1 MNRPESSVLHAAGL
15 DDAALQ
21 GAALQEPWPQAD
33 AEIGSSVPARS
44 WAQRNQQWLAQRLA
58 LWRERLAARM
68 AGTSM
73 DNGGIGPDLADD
85 DFEPALTRVSRLFGL
100 TAFESDVLLLAAG
113 IEIDPALRDA
123 LAAAQGQAVGAPLRL
138 SFALARDLLAEP
150 HWDALSPSR
159 PLRHW
164 ALLDVDSTASFGQ
177 GLLRIDERM
186 LHELIGVAAVDAA
199 LAGVAVLSDDTGD
212 ADVDADADPRPGV
225 DAQGNAAGAGSAH
238 SALALRIA
246 QAMAGLAAPLVLL
259 AYPAHDAARRRS
271 ARALAPAALAPSG
284 TRALW
289 VDVSALAAEPRE
301 LLLLA
306 RRIDREA
313 ALAGAAVVFAPTA
326 QEEASHGA
334 TITRC
339 IAALRSPVLLVG
351 ELSPLAIADLPARQ
365 VLRFD
370 VPSPLASALASALA
384 SPLASRMPP
393 GRSAGRAVAPSALQH
408 ALDRAL
414 QQFHVEPAVLDQ
426 VVASIAPETLGTADA
441 VALDATA
448 LDTAIW
454 SALREAARGGLDAL
468 AQRIDSRAHIED
480 LVLPAP
486 LSAQLREIVGQLRQ
500 RHRVHEDWGFAAQG
514 PRGLG
519 IAALFA
525 GDSGTGKTFAAEAIA
540 NEAGLDLYR
549 IDLASTVSKY
559 IGETEKNLA
568 RLFDAA
574 ERSGAVLLFDE
585 ADALFGKRSEV
596 KDSHDRYANI
606 EVAYLLQRVESY
618 RGLAILT
625 TNMKSALDRAFL
637 RRIRFVVQFPFP
649 DEAARE
655 QLWRRQFPPQAPL
668 GQVDFKALA
677 KLQLAGG
684 HIRGVALN
692 AAFLAAA
699 RAEPIGQ
706 AVLLAAA
713 RAEFAKLE
721 RNFNLPIGAS
731 A

>member
-1 MNRPESSVLHAAGL
+1 MNRPESSLLHAAVP
-15 DDAALQ
+15 Q
-21 GAALQEPWPQAD
+21 GAALPTAWSQAEAD
-33 AEIGSSVPARS
+33 AGSTGVAPGGAE
-44 WAQRNQQWLAQRLA
+44 RNQQWLAQRLVQ
-58 LWRERLAARM
+58 WRERLEARAAGM
-68 AGTSM
+68 SM
-73 DNGGIGPDLADD
+73 DDNRIKPDLSDD
-85 DFEPALTRVSRLFGL
+85 GFEPALTRVSSLFGL

-123 LAAAQGQAVGAPLRL
+123 LAAVQGQASGALLRL
-138 SFALARDLLAEP
+138 SFALARELLPEP
-150 HWDALSPSR
+150 HWDALSPLR

-164 ALLDVDSTASFGQ
+164 AMVEVDSTTGFGQ
-177 GLLRIDERM
+177 ALLRIDERM
-186 LHELIGVAAVDAA
+186 LHELTGVAAFDTA
-199 LAGVAVLSDDTGD
+199 LAGVAVLDDD
-212 ADVDADADPRPGV
+212 ADDAGADPN
-225 DAQGNAAGAGSAH
+225 DDLNTAGPRSAS

-259 AYPAHDAARRRS
+259 AHPAHDAARRRA
-271 ARALAPAALAPSG
+271 ARALAGAALAASG
-284 TRALW
+284 TRTLW
-289 VDVSALAAEPRE
+289 VDVSALAVEPRE

-313 ALAGAAVVFAPTA
+313 ALAGAAVVFAPTPQEDAA
-326 QEEASHGA
+326 QGA

-351 ELSPLAIADLPARQ
+351 ELSPLALADLPARQ

-370 VPSPLASALASALA
+370 VPTPLTAPFTSRLARGRITGSAAA
-384 SPLASRMPP
+384 SP
-393 GRSAGRAVAPSALQH
+393 ALQP

-414 QQFHVEPAVLDQ
+414 QQFHVEPALLDQ
-426 VVASIAPETLGTADA
+426 VVGSIAPDTMETAETA
-441 VALDATA
+441 A

-454 SALREAARGGLDAL
+454 YALREAARGGLDAL
-468 AQRIDSRAHIED
+468 AQRIDSRARIED
-480 LVLPAP
+480 LVLPAA
-486 LSAQLREIVGQLRQ
+486 LIAQLHEVAGQLRQ
-500 RHRVHEDWGFAAQG
+500 RHRVHEDWGFGAQG

-540 NEAGLDLYR
+540 NAAGLDLYR

-568 RLFDAA
+568 RLFNEA

-668 GQVDFKALA
+668 GAVDFAALA

-684 HIRGVALN
+684 NIRGVALN

-699 RAEPIGQ
+699 RGEPIGQ
-706 AVLLAAA
+706 GVLLAAA

-721 RNFNLPIGAS
+721 RNFNLPVGVGA
-731 A
+731 

>member
-1 MNRPESSVLHAAGL
+1 MNRPESSLLHAAVP
-15 DDAALQ
+15 Q
-21 GAALQEPWPQAD
+21 GAALPTAWSQAEAD
-33 AEIGSSVPARS
+33 AGSTGVAPGGAE
-44 WAQRNQQWLAQRLA
+44 RNQQWLAQRLVQ
-58 LWRERLAARM
+58 WRERLEARAAGM
-68 AGTSM
+68 SM
-73 DNGGIGPDLADD
+73 DDNRIKPDLSDD
-85 DFEPALTRVSRLFGL
+85 GFEPALTRVSSLFGL

-123 LAAAQGQAVGAPLRL
+123 LAAVQGQASGALLRL
-138 SFALARDLLAEP
+138 SFALARELLPEP
-150 HWDALSPSR
+150 HWDALSPLR

-164 ALLDVDSTASFGQ
+164 AMVEVDSTTGFGQ
-177 GLLRIDERM
+177 ALLRIDERM
-186 LHELIGVAAVDAA
+186 LHELTGVAAFDTA
-199 LAGVAVLSDDTGD
+199 LAGVAVLDDD
-212 ADVDADADPRPGV
+212 ADDAGADPN
-225 DAQGNAAGAGSAH
+225 DDLNTAGPRSAS

-259 AYPAHDAARRRS
+259 AHPAHDAARRRA
-271 ARALAPAALAPSG
+271 ARALAGAALAASG
-284 TRALW
+284 TRTLR
-289 VDVSALAAEPRE
+289 VDVSALAVEPRE

-313 ALAGAAVVFAPTA
+313 ALAGAAVVFAPTPQEDAA
-326 QEEASHGA
+326 QGA

-351 ELSPLAIADLPARQ
+351 ELSPLALADLPARQ

-370 VPSPLASALASALA
+370 VPTPLTAPFTSRLARGRITGSAAA
-384 SPLASRMPP
+384 SP
-393 GRSAGRAVAPSALQH
+393 ALQP

-414 QQFHVEPAVLDQ
+414 QQFHVEPALLDQ
-426 VVASIAPETLGTADA
+426 VVASIAPDTMETAETA
-441 VALDATA
+441 A

-454 SALREAARGGLDAL
+454 YALREAARGGLDAL
-468 AQRIDSRAHIED
+468 AQRIDSRARIED
-480 LVLPAP
+480 LVLPAA
-486 LSAQLREIVGQLRQ
+486 LIAQLHEVAGQLRQ
-500 RHRVHEDWGFAAQG
+500 RHRVHEDWGFGAQG

-540 NEAGLDLYR
+540 NAAGLDLYR

-668 GQVDFKALA
+668 GAVDFAALA

-684 HIRGVALN
+684 NIRGVALN

-699 RAEPIGQ
+699 RGEPIGQ
-706 AVLLAAA
+706 GVLLAAA

-721 RNFNLPIGAS
+721 RNFNLPVGVGA
-731 A
+731 

>member
-1 MNRPESSVLHAAGL
+1 MNRPESSSLHAAAPQ
-15 DDAALQ
+15 DAALPT
-21 GAALQEPWPQAD
+21 AWPQAD
-33 AEIGSSVPARS
+33 ADIGSSAAAPA
-44 WAQRNQQWLAQRLA
+44 WAQRNQQWLAQRLVH
-58 LWRERLAARM
+58 WRERLVART
-68 AGTSM
+68 AGASI
-73 DNGGIGPDLADD
+73 DASRIAPDLSHD
-85 DFEPALTRVSRLFGL
+85 DFEPALTRVSSLFGL
-100 TAFESDVLLLAAG
+100 TAFESDLLLLAAG

-123 LAAAQGQAVGAPLRL
+123 LAAAQAQAAIAPLRL

-150 HWDALSPSR
+150 HWDALSPLR

-164 ALLDVDSTASFGQ
+164 AMVEVDSTAGFGQ
-177 GLLRIDERM
+177 ALLRIDERM
-186 LHELIGVAAVDAA
+186 LHELTGVAAFDTA
-199 LAGVAVLSDDTGD
+199 LAGVAVLSDDADDAAAG
-212 ADVDADADPRPGV
+212 ADVNNQV
-225 DAQGNAAGAGSAH
+225 NAAGGPAAH
-238 SALALRIA
+238 PALALRIA

-259 AYPAHDAARRRS
+259 AHPAHDAARRRA
-271 ARALAPAALAPSG
+271 ARAMVGAALAASG

-289 VDVSALAAEPRE
+289 VEVSALAVEPRE

-313 ALAGAAVVFAPTA
+313 ALAGAAVVFAPTPPDDAA
-326 QEEASHGA
+326 QGA

-351 ELSPLAIADLPARQ
+351 ELSPLMLVDLPARQ

-370 VPSPLASALASALA
+370 VQSPLA
-384 SPLASRMPP
+384 SPLAASFASRLPQ
-393 GRSAGRAVAPSALQH
+393 GRRAVPATASPALQH

-414 QQFHVEPAVLDQ
+414 QQFRVEPALLDQ
-426 VVASIAPETLGTADA
+426 VVASIASDTVGTADTA
-441 VALDATA
+441 ALDA
-448 LDTAIW
+448 AIW

-468 AQRIDSRAHIED
+468 AQRIQSRARIED

-486 LSAQLREIVGQLRQ
+486 LIAQLREIAGQLRQ
-500 RHRVHEDWGFAAQG
+500 RHRVHEDWGFGAQG

-568 RLFDAA
+568 RVFNEA

-618 RGLAILT
+618 CGLAILT

-668 GQVDFKALA
+668 GVVDFAALA

-684 HIRGVALN
+684 NIRGVALN

-699 RAEPIGQ
+699 RGEPIGQ
-706 AVLLAAA
+706 GVLLAAA

-721 RNFNLPIGAS
+721 RNFNLPAGVGA
-731 A
+731 

>member
-1 MNRPESSVLHAAGL
+1 MNRPATSSLHAAAPQ
-15 DDAALQ
+15 DAALPT
-21 GAALQEPWPQAD
+21 AWPRAD
-33 AEIGSSVPARS
+33 ADIGSSAAAPA
-44 WAQRNQQWLAQRLA
+44 WAERNQQWLAQRLV
-58 LWRERLAARM
+58 LWRTRLEART
-68 AGTSM
+68 AGTST
-73 DNGGIGPDLADD
+73 DASRIAPDLSPDG
-85 DFEPALTRVSRLFGL
+85 FEPALTRVSSLFGL

-123 LAAAQGQAVGAPLRL
+123 LAAAQGQAAIAPLRL
-138 SFALARDLLAEP
+138 SFALARELLAEP
-150 HWDALSPSR
+150 HWDALSPLR

-164 ALLDVDSTASFGQ
+164 ALIEVDSTAGFGQ
-177 GLLRIDERM
+177 AQLRIDERM
-186 LHELIGVAAVDAA
+186 LHELIGVAAVDSA
-199 LAGVAVLSDDTGD
+199 LAGVARLSDDTGD
-212 ADVDADADPRPGV
+212 ADADPGADV
-225 DAQGNAAGAGSAH
+225 DDQGNAASGHSTH

-259 AYPAHDAARRRS
+259 AHPAHDAARRRS

-284 TRALW
+284 MRALW
-289 VDVSALAAEPRE
+289 VDVSALAVEPRE

-313 ALAGAAVVFAPTA
+313 ALAGAAVVFAPTP
-326 QEEASHGA
+326 QEDASHGA

-339 IAALRSPVLLVG
+339 IAALRSPVLIVG
-351 ELSPLAIADLPARQ
+351 ELSPLALADLPARQ

-370 VPSPLASALASALA
+370 VPSPLASTF
-384 SPLASRMPP
+384 ASRLPNG
-393 GRSAGRAVAPSALQH
+393 GRAGRAAASPDLQH

-414 QQFHVEPAVLDQ
+414 QQFHVEPALIDQ
-426 VVASIAPETLGTADA
+426 VVASIAPDTLGTADTA
-441 VALDATA
+441 TLDTAT

-468 AQRIDSRAHIED
+468 AQRIDSRARIDD

-486 LSAQLREIVGQLRQ
+486 LTAQLHEVAGQLRQ
-500 RHRVHEDWGFAAQG
+500 RHRVHEDWGFGAQG

-568 RLFDAA
+568 RVFDAA

-668 GQVDFKALA
+668 GQVDFAALA

-699 RAEPIGQ
+699 RGEPIGQ
-706 AVLLAAA
+706 GVLLAAA

-721 RNFNLPIGAS
+721 RNFNLPVGVS

>member
-1 MNRPESSVLHAAGL
+1 MNRPESSVLHAAVPD
-15 DDAALQ
+15 DDALRD
-21 GAALQEPWPQAD
+21 AALQEPWPQAD
-33 AEIGSSVPARS
+33 AEIDSSVLALG

-58 LWRERLAARM
+58 LWRERLAARI
-68 AGTSM
+68 AGTPM
-73 DNGGIGPDLADD
+73 DDSGIGPDLADD
-85 DFEPALTRVSRLFGL
+85 GFEPALTRVSRLFGL

-123 LAAAQGQAVGAPLRL
+123 LAAAQGQAGGAPLRL
-138 SFALARDLLAEP
+138 NIALARELLPEP

-164 ALLDVDSTASFGQ
+164 ALVEVDSTAGFGQ
-177 GLLRIDERM
+177 ALLRIDERM

-212 ADVDADADPRPGV
+212 ADADADADPGAAV
-225 DAQGNAAGAGSAH
+225 GAQGNAAIGHSAH
-238 SALALRIA
+238 TALALRIA

-259 AYPAHDAARRRS
+259 AHPAHDAARRRA

-289 VDVSALAAEPRE
+289 VDASALAAEPRE
-301 LLLLA
+301 LRLLA

-334 TITRC
+334 TLTRC

-351 ELSPLAIADLPARQ
+351 ELSPLALADLPARQ

-370 VPSPLASALASALA
+370 VPAPLASG
-384 SPLASRMPP
+384 MPHS
-393 GRSAGRAVAPSALQH
+393 RSAGRGATSPALQH

-426 VVASIAPETLGTADA
+426 VVASIAPDTLDTS
-441 VALDATA
+441 A

-468 AQRIDSRAHIED
+468 AQRIDSRARIDD

-486 LSAQLREIVGQLRQ
+486 LTAQLRELAGQLRL
-500 RHRVHEDWGFAAQG
+500 RHCVHEDWGFGAQG

-568 RLFDAA
+568 RVFNEA

-684 HIRGVALN
+684 NIRGVTLN

-699 RAEPIGQ
+699 RGELIGQ
-706 AVLLAAA
+706 SVLLAAA

>member
-1 MNRPESSVLHAAGL
+1 MNRPESSVLHAAMPDDGAL
-15 DDAALQ
+15 QDAA
-21 GAALQEPWPQAD
+21 PQAD
-33 AEIGSSVPARS
+33 AEIGSAVLAPG
-44 WAQRNQQWLAQRLA
+44 WAQRNQQWLAQRLG
-58 LWRERLAARM
+58 LWRERLAARA

-73 DNGGIGPDLADD
+73 DDSGVALSDD

-113 IEIDPALRDA
+113 IELDPALRDA
-123 LAAAQGQAVGAPLRL
+123 LAAAQGQPAGTPLRL
-138 SFALARDLLAEP
+138 SFALARELLPEP

-164 ALLDVDSTASFGQ
+164 AMVDVDSTAGFGQ
-177 GLLRIDERM
+177 ALLRIDERM

-212 ADVDADADPRPGV
+212 ADADPRAGV
-225 DAQGNAAGAGSAH
+225 DDQRSAAGAGSAQTP
-238 SALALRIA
+238 LALRIA
-246 QAMAGLAAPLVLL
+246 QAMAGLAAPLVQL
-259 AYPAHDAARRRS
+259 AHPVHDAARRRS
-271 ARALAPAALAPSG
+271 ARVLALAALAPSG

-289 VDVSALAAEPRE
+289 VDAGALAAEPRE

-313 ALAGAAVVFAPTA
+313 ALAGAAVVFAPTP

-351 ELSPLAIADLPARQ
+351 ELSPLALADLPARQ

-370 VPSPLASALASALA
+370 VPAPLASALAS
-384 SPLASRMPP
+384 RMPHS
-393 GRSAGRAVAPSALQH
+393 RSAGRATTSPALQH

-426 VVASIAPETLGTADA
+426 VIASIAPDTLGTGDTVVPDRTASEA
-441 VALDATA
+441 SA

-468 AQRIDSRAHIED
+468 ARRIESRARIDD

-486 LSAQLREIVGQLRQ
+486 LSAQLREVVGQLRQ

-699 RAEPIGQ
+699 RGEPIGQ
-706 AVLLAAA
+706 GLLIAAA

-721 RNFNLPIGAS
+721 RNFNLPTGAS

>member
-1 MNRPESSVLHAAGL
+1 MNRPESSLLHAAVP
-15 DDAALQ
+15 Q
-21 GAALQEPWPQAD
+21 GAALPTAWSQAEAD
-33 AEIGSSVPARS
+33 AGSTGVAPGGAE
-44 WAQRNQQWLAQRLA
+44 RNQQWLAQRLVQ
-58 LWRERLAARM
+58 WRERLEARAAGM
-68 AGTSM
+68 SM
-73 DNGGIGPDLADD
+73 DDNRIKPDLSDD
-85 DFEPALTRVSRLFGL
+85 GFEPALTRVSSLFGL

-123 LAAAQGQAVGAPLRL
+123 LAAVQGQASGALLRL
-138 SFALARDLLAEP
+138 SFALARELLPEP
-150 HWDALSPSR
+150 HWDALSPLR

-164 ALLDVDSTASFGQ
+164 AMVEVDSTTGFGQ
-177 GLLRIDERM
+177 ALLRIDERM
-186 LHELIGVAAVDAA
+186 LHELTGVAAFDTA
-199 LAGVAVLSDDTGD
+199 LAGVAVLDDD
-212 ADVDADADPRPGV
+212 ADDAGADPN
-225 DAQGNAAGAGSAH
+225 DDLNTAGPRSAS

-259 AYPAHDAARRRS
+259 AHPAHDAARRRA
-271 ARALAPAALAPSG
+271 ARALAGAALAASG
-284 TRALW
+284 TRTLW
-289 VDVSALAAEPRE
+289 VDVSALAVEPRE

-313 ALAGAAVVFAPTA
+313 ALAGAAVVFAPTPQEDAA
-326 QEEASHGA
+326 QGA

-351 ELSPLAIADLPARQ
+351 ELSPLALADLPARQ

-370 VPSPLASALASALA
+370 VPTPLTAPFTSRLARGRITGSAAA
-384 SPLASRMPP
+384 SP
-393 GRSAGRAVAPSALQH
+393 ALQP

-414 QQFHVEPAVLDQ
+414 QQFHVEPALLDQ
-426 VVASIAPETLGTADA
+426 VVGSIAPDTMETAETA
-441 VALDATA
+441 A

-454 SALREAARGGLDAL
+454 YALREAARGGLDAL
-468 AQRIDSRAHIED
+468 AQRIDSRARIED
-480 LVLPAP
+480 LVLPAA
-486 LSAQLREIVGQLRQ
+486 LIAQLHEVAGQLRQ
-500 RHRVHEDWGFAAQG
+500 RHRVHEDWGFGAQG

-668 GQVDFKALA
+668 GAVDFAALA

-684 HIRGVALN
+684 NIRGVALN

-699 RAEPIGQ
+699 RGEPIGQ
-706 AVLLAAA
+706 GVLLAAA

-721 RNFNLPIGAS
+721 RNFNLPVGVGA
-731 A
+731 

>member
-1 MNRPESSVLHAAGL
+1 MNRPETCLMHA
-15 DDAALQ
+15 DVPHDMPHDMPQDAPPHASPQ
-21 GAALQEPWPQAD
+21 TAWPQAD
-33 AEIGSSVPARS
+33 ADIDSGVVAPG
-44 WAQRNQQWLAQRLA
+44 WAQRNQQWLARRLVA
-58 LWRERLAARM
+58 WRERLVARA

-73 DNGGIGPDLADD
+73 DSRRIEPDPSDD
-85 DFEPALTRVSRLFGL
+85 GFEPALTRVTRLFGL
-100 TAFESDVLLLAAG
+100 TAFESDLLLLAAG

-123 LAAAQGQAVGAPLRL
+123 LAAAQGQASSAPLRL
-138 SFALARDLLAEP
+138 SFGLARDLLAEP
-150 HWDALSPSR
+150 HWDALSPLR

-164 ALLDVDSTASFGQ
+164 ALLEVDSTAGFGQ
-177 GLLRIDERM
+177 ALLRIDERM
-186 LHELIGVAAVDAA
+186 LHELTGVAAFDTA
-199 LAGVAVLSDDTGD
+199 LAGVALLADDVNNAGGAG
-212 ADVDADADPRPGV
+212 ADVNEVND
-225 DAQGNAAGAGSAH
+225 AGARSAH
-238 SALALRIA
+238 PALALRIA

-259 AYPAHDAARRRS
+259 AHPGHDAARRRA
-271 ARALAPAALAPSG
+271 ARALAGAALAPSG

-289 VDVSALAAEPRE
+289 VDVSALAVEPRE

-313 ALAGAAVVFAPTA
+313 ALAGAAVVFAPPP
-326 QEEASHGA
+326 QEDAAHGA

-339 IAALRSPVLLVG
+339 IAALRSPVLVVG
-351 ELSPLAIADLPARQ
+351 ELSPLALADLPARQ

-370 VPSPLASALASALA
+370 VQSPLALPFAARW
-384 SPLASRMPP
+384 PQSRRGGPAAAAP
-393 GRSAGRAVAPSALQH
+393 GLQH

-414 QQFHVEPAVLDQ
+414 QQFHVEPALLDQ
-426 VVASIAPETLGTADA
+426 VVASIDPDNA
-441 VALDATA
+441 A
-448 LDTAIW
+448 LDTATLDTLIW

-468 AQRIDSRAHIED
+468 AQRIDSRARLAD

-486 LSAQLREIVGQLRQ
+486 LSAQLREVAGQLRQ
-500 RHRVHEDWGFAAQG
+500 RHRVHEDWGFGAQG

-540 NEAGLDLYR
+540 NEAGLDLFR

-606 EVAYLLQRVESY
+606 EVAYLLQRVENY

-655 QLWRRQFPPQAPL
+655 QLWRRQFPAQAPL
-668 GQVDFKALA
+668 GQVDFAALA

-699 RAEPIGQ
+699 RGEPIGQ
-706 AVLLAAA
+706 GVLLAAA

-721 RNFNLPIGAS
+721 RNFNLPTGAS

>member
-1 MNRPESSVLHAAGL
+1 MNRPESSLLHAAVP
-15 DDAALQ
+15 Q
-21 GAALQEPWPQAD
+21 GAALPTAWSQAEAD
-33 AEIGSSVPARS
+33 AGSTGVAPGGAE
-44 WAQRNQQWLAQRLA
+44 RNQQWLAQRLVQ
-58 LWRERLAARM
+58 WRERLEARAAGM
-68 AGTSM
+68 SM
-73 DNGGIGPDLADD
+73 DDNRIKPDLSDD
-85 DFEPALTRVSRLFGL
+85 GFEPALTRVSSLFGL

-123 LAAAQGQAVGAPLRL
+123 LAAVQGQASGALLRL
-138 SFALARDLLAEP
+138 SFALARELLPEP
-150 HWDALSPSR
+150 HWDALSPLR

-164 ALLDVDSTASFGQ
+164 AMVEVDSTTGFGQ
-177 GLLRIDERM
+177 ALLRIDERM
-186 LHELIGVAAVDAA
+186 LHELTGVAAFDTA
-199 LAGVAVLSDDTGD
+199 LAGVAVLDDD
-212 ADVDADADPRPGV
+212 ADDAGADPN
-225 DAQGNAAGAGSAH
+225 DDLNTAGPRSAS

-259 AYPAHDAARRRS
+259 AHPAHDAARRRA
-271 ARALAPAALAPSG
+271 ARALAGAALAASG
-284 TRALW
+284 TRTLW
-289 VDVSALAAEPRE
+289 VDVSALAVEPRE

-313 ALAGAAVVFAPTA
+313 ALAGAAVVFAPTPQEDAA
-326 QEEASHGA
+326 QGA

-351 ELSPLAIADLPARQ
+351 ELSPLALADLPARQ

-370 VPSPLASALASALA
+370 VPTPLTAPFTSRLARGRITGSAAA
-384 SPLASRMPP
+384 SP
-393 GRSAGRAVAPSALQH
+393 ALQP

-414 QQFHVEPAVLDQ
+414 QQFHVEPALLDQ
-426 VVASIAPETLGTADA
+426 VVASIAPDTMETAETA
-441 VALDATA
+441 A

-454 SALREAARGGLDAL
+454 YALREAARGGLDAL
-468 AQRIDSRAHIED
+468 AQRIDSRARIED
-480 LVLPAP
+480 LVLPAA
-486 LSAQLREIVGQLRQ
+486 LIAQLHEVAGQLRQ
-500 RHRVHEDWGFAAQG
+500 RHRVHEDWGFGAQG

-540 NEAGLDLYR
+540 NAAGLDLYR

-668 GQVDFKALA
+668 GAVDFAALA

-684 HIRGVALN
+684 NIRGVALN

-699 RAEPIGQ
+699 RGEPIGQ
-706 AVLLAAA
+706 GVLLAAA

-721 RNFNLPIGAS
+721 RNFNLPVGVGA
-731 A
+731 

>member
-1 MNRPESSVLHAAGL
+1 M
-15 DDAALQ
+15 
-21 GAALQEPWPQAD
+21 
-33 AEIGSSVPARS
+33 
-44 WAQRNQQWLAQRLA
+44 
-58 LWRERLAARM
+58 
-68 AGTSM
+68 
-73 DNGGIGPDLADD
+73 
-85 DFEPALTRVSRLFGL
+85 
-100 TAFESDVLLLAAG
+100 
-113 IEIDPALRDA
+113 
-123 LAAAQGQAVGAPLRL
+123 
-138 SFALARDLLAEP
+138 
-150 HWDALSPSR
+150 
-159 PLRHW
+159 
-164 ALLDVDSTASFGQ
+164 
-177 GLLRIDERM
+177 
-186 LHELIGVAAVDAA
+186 
-199 LAGVAVLSDDTGD
+199 
-212 ADVDADADPRPGV
+212 
-225 DAQGNAAGAGSAH
+225 
-238 SALALRIA
+238 
-246 QAMAGLAAPLVLL
+246 
-259 AYPAHDAARRRS
+259 
-271 ARALAPAALAPSG
+271 
-284 TRALW
+284 
-289 VDVSALAAEPRE
+289 
-301 LLLLA
+301 
-306 RRIDREA
+306 
-313 ALAGAAVVFAPTA
+313 VFAPTP

-339 IAALRSPVLLVG
+339 IAALCSPVLLVG
-351 ELSPLAIADLPARQ
+351 ELSPLALADLPARQ

-370 VPSPLASALASALA
+370 VPAPPASG
-384 SPLASRMPP
+384 MPHS
-393 GRSAGRAVAPSALQH
+393 RSAGRAATSPALQH

-426 VVASIAPETLGTADA
+426 VVASIAPDTLGTADTA
-441 VALDATA
+441 VPDGTASKISA

-468 AQRIDSRAHIED
+468 AQRIDSRARIDD

-486 LSAQLREIVGQLRQ
+486 LSAQLREVAGQLRQ

-668 GQVDFKALA
+668 GQVDFAALA

-699 RAEPIGQ
+699 RGEAIGQ
-706 AVLLAAA
+706 TVLLAAA

-721 RNFNLPIGAS
+721 RNFNLPAGVS

>member
-1 MNRPESSVLHAAGL
+1 
-15 DDAALQ
+15 
-21 GAALQEPWPQAD
+21 
-33 AEIGSSVPARS
+33 
-44 WAQRNQQWLAQRLA
+44 
-58 LWRERLAARM
+58 
-68 AGTSM
+68 
-73 DNGGIGPDLADD
+73 
-85 DFEPALTRVSRLFGL
+85 
-100 TAFESDVLLLAAG
+100 
-113 IEIDPALRDA
+113 
-123 LAAAQGQAVGAPLRL
+123 
-138 SFALARDLLAEP
+138 
-150 HWDALSPSR
+150 
-159 PLRHW
+159 
-164 ALLDVDSTASFGQ
+164 
-177 GLLRIDERM
+177 M
-186 LHELIGVAAVDAA
+186 LHELTGVAGFDTA
-199 LAGVAVLSDDTGD
+199 LAGVALLDD
-212 ADVDADADPRPGV
+212 DVNNAGDADADGYDV
-225 DAQGNAAGAGSAH
+225 NDVNDVNEGDAGSAH

-259 AYPAHDAARRRS
+259 AHPGHDAGRRRA
-271 ARALAPAALAPSG
+271 ARALAGAALAPSG

-289 VDVSALAAEPRE
+289 VDLSALAVEPRE

-313 ALAGAAVVFAPTA
+313 ALVGAAVVFALPAEDAA
-326 QEEASHGA
+326 QGA
-334 TITRC
+334 TLVRC
-339 IAALRSPVLLVG
+339 IAALRSPVLVVG
-351 ELSPLAIADLPARQ
+351 ELSPLALADLPARQ
-365 VLRFD
+365 VLRFV
-370 VPSPLASALASALA
+370 VPSPLALPFASRWPQGRRDGPAAA
-384 SPLASRMPP
+384 SP
-393 GRSAGRAVAPSALQH
+393 GLQH

-414 QQFHVEPAVLDQ
+414 QQFRVEPALLDQ
-426 VVASIAPETLGTADA
+426 VVASIDADILSAADTA
-441 VALDATA
+441 ALDS
-448 LDTAIW
+448 AIW

-468 AQRIDSRAHIED
+468 AQRIDSRARIAD

-486 LSAQLREIVGQLRQ
+486 LSAQLHEIAGQLRQ
-500 RHRVHEDWGFAAQG
+500 RHRVHEDWGFGAQG

-574 ERSGAVLLFDE
+574 ECSGAVLLFDE

-655 QLWRRQFPPQAPL
+655 QLWRRQFPAQAPL
-668 GQVDFKALA
+668 GPVDFAALA

-699 RAEPIGQ
+699 CGEPIGQ
-706 AVLLAAA
+706 RVLLAAA

-721 RNFNLPIGAS
+721 RNFNLPTGAS